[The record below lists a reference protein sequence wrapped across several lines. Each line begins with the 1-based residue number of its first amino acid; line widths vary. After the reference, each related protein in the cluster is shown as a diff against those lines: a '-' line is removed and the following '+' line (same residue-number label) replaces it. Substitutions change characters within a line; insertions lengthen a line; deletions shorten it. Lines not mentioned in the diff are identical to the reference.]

1 LCTAVTLTT
10 GADTWLDAAN
20 PNTTHGADAKLVA
33 DGSPGNSI
41 LLKWDLSA
49 IPAGS
54 PINSATMSFH
64 MQDPN
69 DQSGS
74 AFQFYGLRH
83 DWSDAN
89 ASWDN
94 YDAGTTWG
102 TPGARNTT
110 NDRYATILATTPAGG
125 TPPSWISTTLNGDGI
140 ARLQRW
146 IDGVDPDYGFAIQDY
161 ADTMGDGFRLDSC

>member
-1 LCTAVTLTT
+1 
-10 GADTWLDAAN
+10 
-20 PNTTHGADAKLVA
+20 
-33 DGSPGNSI
+33 
-41 LLKWDLSA
+41 
-49 IPAGS
+49 
-54 PINSATMSFH
+54 MSFH
-64 MQDPN
+64 LQDPN

-94 YDAGTTWG
+94 YDAGATWG

-146 IDGVDPDYGFAIQDY
+146 IDGVDPDYSFAIQDY
-161 ADTMGDGFRLDSC
+161 ADTMGDGFRLDSFDSANPPRLAVQYCPPSATQRVMYPPLVAAPGD